1 MIVFKIN
8 GNNGEIL
15 GLGLTKENI
24 QKLREGLPILVDKS
38 RYPVPQDIIITY
50 GDTIE
55 DILDDM
61 QSFIDPDTI
70 IDNT

>member
-15 GLGLTKENI
+15 GLGLTRENI

-61 QSFIDPDTI
+61 QSFIGPDTI

>member
-15 GLGLTKENI
+15 GLGLTRENI